1 MKNCLHAMLLMALL
15 LPVGLFAQTDTVNVP
30 DFYDPAASG
39 GGEGSLNNAITTAI
53 NAGTISSKV
62 FKLKQYGLYVLS
74 ATIRVPAGKK
84 LTLVAP
90 DPGVTQQTS
99 PPMICWTVS
108 SGVNTTFN
116 FDCFGDVYMK
126 NIWILYATQNTADI
140 GTQVGS
146 ALEIDEDSTDHLN
159 VGTFENCIFDYA
171 PISNGGGA
179 ITVSASHARL
189 NLTNCYFRNC
199 IDTHFRYYSRA
210 VSFPFGTSGWHNDV
224 VSFENCTFANIGY
237 VYMQE
242 AAEYGDTVKFNHC
255 TFLNTVMYTLESGW
269 WNWCS
274 VTNCLYDNAY
284 MFGYFRHGDGAT
296 PYGGALNIDS
306 ISTFGFSVPF
316 TEDTRHI
323 LFAYNSYWTEQ
334 WLKNYMAPYNA
345 TTNPTGGNE
354 FSNRIFLLDPD
365 SIPRP
370 QPMMSNKTLSF
381 FQNKT
386 VWPYVTLGWVDT
398 TSAPGFLIPPTNLV
412 GVKTFLYKKWYD
424 NSDTTWAFDPHSD
437 INQSWPINENMSY
450 TNNTLKTAAMGSFP
464 LGDLY
469 HWWPGQ
475 YPAWKAQ
482 SAAEHANITYMLTH
496 TVGVEQQQ
504 PNVPGEYTLDQN
516 YPNPFNPSTQINYTV
531 PQRGYLT
538 LKVFNVLGQ
547 QVSTLFDGVRQAGSY
562 VATFDGSKLASGVY
576 FYRLQSN
583 NVSITKKLVL
593 MK

>member
-1 MKNCLHAMLLMALL
+1 MKNWLNAIVLLAIL

-30 DFYDPAASG
+30 DFYDPTS
-39 GGEGSLNNAITTAI
+39 GGEGTLNNAITTAI
-53 NAGTISSKV
+53 TAGTLSNKV
-62 FKLKQYGLYVLS
+62 FKLKPYGLYVLS

-90 DPGVTQQTS
+90 DPGGSQTTS

-146 ALEIDEDSTDHLN
+146 ALEIDEDSTDHKN
-159 VGTFENCIFDYA
+159 VATFENCIFDYA

-189 NLTNCYFRNC
+189 TLTNCYFRNC

-210 VSFPFGTSGWHNDV
+210 VSFPFGTSGWHNDY

-242 AAEYGDTVKFNHC
+242 AAEYADSVMFNHC

-269 WNWCS
+269 WGWCS

-284 MFGYFRHGDGAT
+284 MFGYFPHGDGAT
-296 PYGGALNIDS
+296 PYGGALNVDS
-306 ISTFGFSVPF
+306 ITTFGFSVPF
-316 TEDTRHI
+316 TEGNRHI
-323 LFAYNSYWTEQ
+323 LFSNNSYFTEQ

-345 TTNPTGGNE
+345 STNPTGGNPY
-354 FSNRIFLLDPD
+354 SNSIYLIDPD
-365 SIPRP
+365 SIPHP
-370 QPMMSNKTLSF
+370 MPMMSHKTMNFFNNKA
-381 FQNKT
+381 
-386 VWPYVTLGWVDT
+386 VWPYLTLQNVDT
-398 TSAPGFLIPPTNLV
+398 TSSPGFLIPPSNLV
-412 GVKTFLYKKWYD
+412 GIKSFLYRKWYD

-437 INQSWPINENMSY
+437 VNQVWPMNENLGY
-450 TNNTLKTAAMGSFP
+450 TNAALKTEAMGGFP

-469 HWWPGQ
+469 HWWPTQ
-475 YPAWKAQ
+475 YATWKAQ
-482 SAAEHANITYMLTH
+482 ASTERTNIYNMTLHGAA
-496 TVGVEQQQ
+496 GVEQQQ
-504 PNVPGEYTLDQN
+504 SNVPGEFTLGQN
-516 YPNPFNPSTQINYTV
+516 YPNPFNPSTQIEYSV
-531 PQRGYLT
+531 PQRSNIS

-547 QVSTLFDGVRQAGSY
+547 HVATLFDGERQAGRYS
-562 VATFDGSKLASGVY
+562 ATFDGSKFASGVY

-583 NVSITKKLVL
+583 SVSITKKLVL